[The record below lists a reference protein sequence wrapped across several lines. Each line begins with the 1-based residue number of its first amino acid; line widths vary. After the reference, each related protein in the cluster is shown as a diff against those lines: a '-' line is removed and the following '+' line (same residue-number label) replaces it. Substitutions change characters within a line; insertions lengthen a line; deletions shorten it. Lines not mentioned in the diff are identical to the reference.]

1 MKILV
6 TGANGQLG
14 RALQKVLINEEI
26 ELLLT
31 DTKEMDITD
40 ANSVK
45 KVFNKFEP
53 EIVINCAAFTNVDK
67 CETEE
72 ELAFKINAEGP
83 RNLVKMCLE
92 YDACLV
98 HISTDYVFDG
108 EKSEP
113 YAEED
118 IPNPQSVYGKS
129 KLLAEQIIL
138 ENMSKYFIIRTAWMF
153 GDGENFVRKVV
164 QNAKNKNEVTVVD
177 DQFGSPT
184 SSMELA
190 KVINLLISSNK
201 YGIYHASCEGYCN
214 WAQFAEQIFE
224 ELNLNVKVK
233 HVKSNEYVSK
243 VKRPKNSIL
252 TNKKLLENFNYKM
265 KDWQNALKDYISG
278 GYVMSGLT
286 KKVLVTGANGYLG
299 RHVVKE
305 LLNRGYEVLAADF
318 RYDGVDERAIRVEEP
333 IFSGKEN
340 IYELMGKPDV
350 CIHLAWRNG
359 FVHNDDSHILDL
371 PSHYT
376 FIKNMIAGGLK
387 SISIMGTMHEVGYWE
402 GAVDEHTPTNP
413 ISLYGIAKDAL
424 RNITFNLTMNKDVS
438 VHWLRAYYIMGDDLK
453 NNSIFS
459 KLVQAEQEGKE
470 KFPFTSG
477 KNKYDFITV
486 QELAKQ
492 IVAASVQ
499 DQITGI
505 INVCTGEPISLA
517 DKVESFI
524 KENDFK
530 IKLEYGAYPDRP
542 YDSDAI
548 WGDATKIRK
557 ILENEK

>member
-113 YAEED
+113 YDEED

-184 SSMELA
+184 S
-190 KVINLLISSNK
+190 
-201 YGIYHASCEGYCN
+201 
-214 WAQFAEQIFE
+214 
-224 ELNLNVKVK
+224 
-233 HVKSNEYVSK
+233 
-243 VKRPKNSIL
+243 
-252 TNKKLLENFNYKM
+252 
-265 KDWQNALKDYISG
+265 
-278 GYVMSGLT
+278 
-286 KKVLVTGANGYLG
+286 
-299 RHVVKE
+299 
-305 LLNRGYEVLAADF
+305 
-318 RYDGVDERAIRVEEP
+318 
-333 IFSGKEN
+333 
-340 IYELMGKPDV
+340 
-350 CIHLAWRNG
+350 
-359 FVHNDDSHILDL
+359 
-371 PSHYT
+371 
-376 FIKNMIAGGLK
+376 
-387 SISIMGTMHEVGYWE
+387 
-402 GAVDEHTPTNP
+402 
-413 ISLYGIAKDAL
+413 
-424 RNITFNLTMNKDVS
+424 
-438 VHWLRAYYIMGDDLK
+438 
-453 NNSIFS
+453 
-459 KLVQAEQEGKE
+459 
-470 KFPFTSG
+470 
-477 KNKYDFITV
+477 
-486 QELAKQ
+486 
-492 IVAASVQ
+492 
-499 DQITGI
+499 
-505 INVCTGEPISLA
+505 
-517 DKVESFI
+517 
-524 KENDFK
+524 
-530 IKLEYGAYPDRP
+530 
-542 YDSDAI
+542 
-548 WGDATKIRK
+548 
-557 ILENEK
+557 